1 MTSFIRQRL
10 QTQFGGAGPGL
21 IPAIN
26 VYSTI
31 SFRHNY
37 SSNFQRKIIFGKEK
51 LSSNKYGIMLS
62 SAVFQID
69 TSKAS
74 KGIPSEAWIE
84 LTPSNVA
91 YSRCKRYNN
100 LSVYYNL

>member
-1 MTSFIRQRL
+1 MNEKSKSSLYTFFSAIICLQKIKKVNICHYGDSQIEGDRMTSFIRQRL

-37 SSNFQRKIIFGKEK
+37 SSNFQRKIIFGKGK
-51 LSSNKYGIMLS
+51 
-62 SAVFQID
+62 V
-69 TSKAS
+69 
-74 KGIPSEAWIE
+74 E
-84 LTPSNVA
+84 LQ
-91 YSRCKRYNN
+91 
-100 LSVYYNL
+100 